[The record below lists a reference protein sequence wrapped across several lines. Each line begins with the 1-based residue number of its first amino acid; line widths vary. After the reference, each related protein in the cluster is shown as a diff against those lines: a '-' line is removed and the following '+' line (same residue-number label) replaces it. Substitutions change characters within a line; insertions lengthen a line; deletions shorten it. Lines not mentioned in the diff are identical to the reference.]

1 MKSHSRKVADESH
14 FELVGSAGGSHV
26 RSLPPLPMEYQSLQ
40 LYVFLLSS

>member
-1 MKSHSRKVADESH
+1 MKSHSRNVADESH
-14 FELVGSAGGSHV
+14 FELVGSAGGSQV